1 MADTN
6 LRERVRLNLEIHP
19 DVKARLDDL
28 QNRTHAASLTEV
40 IRRSLALYN
49 LVVDLQDEGGRIVI
63 HKKDGSTETLAV
75 L

>member
-1 MADTN
+1 MAHTN
-6 LRERVRLNLEIHP
+6 LREKVRLNLEIHP

-28 QNRTHAASLTEV
+28 QERTQAASLTEV

-49 LVVDLQDEGGRIVI
+49 LVVDLQQEGGRITL
-63 HKKDGSTETLAV
+63 HRKDGTAETLAV

>member
-6 LRERVRLNLEIHP
+6 LREKVRLNLEIHP

-28 QNRTHAASLTEV
+28 QDRTQAASLTEV

-49 LVVDLQDEGGRIVI
+49 LVVDLQEEGGRII
-63 HKKDGSTETLAV
+63 INRKDGSTETLAI